1 MDFQKEIF
9 KNKIII
15 NFYGLKMPIVD
26 SNDLFILKSLSE
38 RERDKLDLEEIKKI
52 YKINYN
58 YVKKWLKKLKG

>member
-15 NFYGLKMPIVD
+15 NFYGLKLPIVD